1 MTEVHANDLRLDC
14 IERHWCEWQAFAD
27 GVDPAARPSLMLD
40 YRPCTYLPDER
51 TSRNGS
57 LHRVRALQSP

>member
-1 MTEVHANDLRLDC
+1 MTELHANDLRLDC
-14 IERHWCEWQAFAD
+14 IDRHWCEWQAFAD

-51 TSRNGS
+51 DFS
-57 LHRVRALQSP
+57 